1 MSEKYRSRAQTA
13 IRPCPCPLCF
23 IPLCLVVPLFIY
35 IYFFFDAY
43 ATRKP
48 FRTHSEKAQT
58 NSRTRNWGEVVSGS
72 LGWVNAAL
80 IVARS
85 SRSSVS
91 NRDPFW
97 IPESLPRF
105 QCHLLL
111 ALSPV
116 LGAIC
121 LTKWSTYAGAHKS
134 LPKNSWEQ
142 SYTQRNSMQ
151 YIYIYI
157 F

>member
-1 MSEKYRSRAQTA
+1 MSLSPVFYSPLLGRS
-13 IRPCPCPLCF
+13 PF
-23 IPLCLVVPLFIY
+23 Y
-35 IYFFFDAY
+35 IFFLDAY

-48 FRTHSEKAQT
+48 FRTNSEKAQT

-91 NRDPFW
+91 NRVPFW

-142 SYTQRNSMQ
+142 SYTHREIRCN
-151 YIYIYI
+151 IYI